1 MHVPVPCTPVPV
13 PVRST
18 SNLFPMVAAASRSP
32 VRRCWA
38 SKPGITL
45 FMLHAFMLML
55 SCWPVN
61 RAALHHIVCTVHVD
75 DVFRVG
81 FIHFTGEWL
90 DRLGSTSDAPLG
102 GFPHFWYS
110 FCGVIGL

>member
-1 MHVPVPCTPVPV
+1 
-13 PVRST
+13 
-18 SNLFPMVAAASRSP
+18 
-32 VRRCWA
+32 
-38 SKPGITL
+38 
-45 FMLHAFMLML
+45 MLHAFMLML

-81 FIHFTGEWL
+81 FIRFTGEWL